1 MLTYRTTALFLTM
14 LLLIGL
20 PFFFFGGPGYH
31 SSRSFQSTWDL
42 GHILFFAVLSCLLN
56 LYLCRR
62 YRYLSAWFR
71 FVLIFSVVFVIG
83 LTVELLQMGNGNR
96 TPSVLDMLR
105 NQLGCLFAYAFLL
118 KQESRRVP
126 WRWLFRVTV
135 LLLLLL
141 AVWPLTRALIDENL
155 AARQFPVLSDFETPF
170 ERYRWVNTRQ
180 LRQEADVVRHGRK
193 AARVQLSTAKF
204 SGVSLFYF
212 PGDWRG
218 YERVQW
224 SVYNPQ
230 TEPLELHCRIHDN
243 QHKEHGYEFNDR
255 FNQQF
260 NLKPG
265 WNDLA
270 VSLEKVQH
278 SPKDRLMDLQHIEGF
293 GIFVIQQKVPLEIY
307 LDHVHLSK

>member
-1 MLTYRTTALFLTM
+1 
-14 LLLIGL
+14 
-20 PFFFFGGPGYH
+20 
-31 SSRSFQSTWDL
+31 L
-42 GHILFFAVLSCLLN
+42 GHILFFALLSCLLN
-56 LYLCRR
+56 LYLTRR

-71 FVLIFSVVFVIG
+71 FGLIFSVVFVFG

-126 WRWLFRVTV
+126 WRRLFRVTV

-193 AARVQLSTAKF
+193 AARVQLSTAKY

-218 YERVQW
+218 FERVHW

-230 TEPLELHCRIHDN
+230 AEPLELHCRIHDN
-243 QHKEHGYEFNDR
+243 QHKEHGNEFNDR
-255 FNQQF
+255 FNLQF

>member
-56 LYLCRR
+56 LYLTRR

-193 AARVQLSTAKF
+193 AARVQLSTAKY
-204 SGVSLFYF
+204 SGASLFYF

-218 YERVQW
+218 YEMVQW

-243 QHKEHGYEFNDR
+243 HHKEHGYEFNDR